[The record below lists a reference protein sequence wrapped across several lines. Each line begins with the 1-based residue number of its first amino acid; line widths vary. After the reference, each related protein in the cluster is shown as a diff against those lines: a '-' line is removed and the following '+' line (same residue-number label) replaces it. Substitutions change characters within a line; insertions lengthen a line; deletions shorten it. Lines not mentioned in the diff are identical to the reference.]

1 MNIIAIIQARM
12 NSTRLPNK
20 VMAEISGHPL
30 LYYVCYRARKAV
42 TVNDTVVATTTH
54 VSDDAIA
61 GFCRQAGIPCFRGS
75 EEDVLDRYYQAAK
88 VSGADVIVR
97 LTADCPLLDPAVIDR
112 VVGVFGTGDYDY
124 VSNSIEVSYPDG
136 LDTEVMKYAALER
149 AWREACLK
157 SEREHVTSYIWKHPE
172 LFRLMNVK
180 NEVDYSTMRWTVDE
194 PEDLAFIQQIYE
206 HFGSSPECSWQEIIL
221 YLRENP
227 RLSSMNDAFQR
238 NEGYAKS
245 LREEQWLGG
254 EEKG

>member
-20 VMAEISGHPL
+20 VMAEISGHSL

-54 VSDDAIA
+54 VSDNAIA
-61 GFCRQAGIPCFRGS
+61 EFCRQEGIPCFRGS

-88 VSGADVIVR
+88 VFGADVIVR

-112 VVGVFGTGDYDY
+112 VVGVFRAGDYDY
-124 VSNSIEVSYPDG
+124 VSNTIEVSYPDG
-136 LDTEVMKYAALER
+136 LDAEVMKYTTLER

-172 LFRLMNVK
+172 LFRVMNVK
-180 NEVDYSTMRWTVDE
+180 NEVDYSTIRWTVDE

-206 HFGSSPECSWQEIIL
+206 HFGSPPECSWQEVISF
-221 YLRENP
+221 LRENP
-227 RLSSMNDAFQR
+227 RLASINDAFQR

-245 LREEQWLGG
+245 LREEGLLGK